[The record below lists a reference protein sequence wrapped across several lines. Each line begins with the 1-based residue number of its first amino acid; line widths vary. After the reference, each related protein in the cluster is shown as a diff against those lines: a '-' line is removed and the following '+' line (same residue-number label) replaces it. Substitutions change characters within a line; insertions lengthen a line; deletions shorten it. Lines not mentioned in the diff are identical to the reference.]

1 MKVSLAQHGGLAA
14 GIRLNSP
21 PQTIDSAAL
30 DQPKAAELRE
40 LVAAASSAPPGAIP
54 SGKTRDEMSYTITV
68 QDDGGETVLSQSD
81 TTMSAEFRKLL
92 AWLKRH
98 PGK

>member
-21 PQTIDSAAL
+21 PQAVDSATL
-30 DQPKAAELRE
+30 DQPRAAELRE
-40 LVAAASSAPPGAIP
+40 LVAAASSAPGAAP

-68 QDDGGETVLSQSD
+68 EDGGRETVLSQSD
-81 TTMSAEFRKLL
+81 TTMSADFGKLL
-92 AWLKRH
+92 AWLKRQSS
-98 PGK
+98 K